1 MSDYLKHRIG
11 VTWDANESAQKTLQ
25 DIKFLLVETRVWQTD
40 EDQFL
45 RRMIRESE
53 VKREL
58 DWKKLIFVSG
68 VGGFIW
74 VGIWI
79 ILAQLFGVISIS
91 VPTQEFMGF

>member
-45 RRMIRESE
+45 RRTIYTIQANR
-53 VKREL
+53 RL
-58 DWKKLIFVSG
+58 DWKMLLLVCSA
-68 VGGFIW
+68 GGF
-74 VGIWI
+74 VGTVAC
-79 ILAQLFGVISIS
+79 ILLAYLFGVISM
-91 VPTQEFMGF
+91 VVHM